1 MSISKEESQII
12 TCIRSLAM
20 FLIVLSHYWSW
31 LGWQEWCSQFLVVGV
46 PIFFMLSGYLYGQK
60 DIKDIKKWYLA
71 RFKTIVIPLYV
82 FYILM
87 SGILLC
93 LRKFGE
99 FDIVQFLKLLLNL
112 QGLWGG
118 QLGNV
123 DTGSLWFITF
133 ILICY
138 LLTPLLQK
146 FRAKMTWGKLFGLI
160 CLLSAIEIVFILSI
174 SPEHFMVSL
183 PGVIFYIFAYYFGYL
198 WNKQV
203 HLKFYIILSFLMV
216 ITIAVRLILKFEAD
230 SGDILVGKFYDR
242 VYVSYSQGLLGF
254 WIFITSYW
262 ILNKLPKIRV
272 MIYPAFLK
280 CDKLS
285 YYIYI
290 VHCSFLRG
298 VLNLNQATNSLLVN
312 TLLFLM
318 CTILLSIIIKA
329 ISDMIMNKSFKIQ
342 TSR

>member
-1 MSISKEESQII
+1 MSISNEESQII

-31 LGWQEWCSQFLVVGV
+31 LGWQEWISQFLVVGV
-46 PIFFMLSGYLYGQK
+46 PVFFMISGYLYGQK

-93 LRKFGE
+93 LKKFGE

-146 FRAKMTWGKLFGLI
+146 FRPKMTWLRLFGII

-174 SPEHFMVSL
+174 NPEHFMVSL